1 MRQSRAG
8 YSLFEVLIAFAILAM
23 VLSVLIP
30 GQARYLT
37 RTKLN
42 QERVLAM
49 DYAQSVLERGGLS
62 DPLDSPEDRFTYR
75 DWQVTRRVPPLPGTP
90 PQLHVTVEV
99 LDASGKSLAT
109 LDALRPEP

>member
-37 RTKLN
+37 RTKSS
-42 QERVLAM
+42 QERVLAA
-49 DYAQSVLERGGLS
+49 DYAQSVLERSGIS
-62 DPLDSPEDRFTYR
+62 DPLDSPEDSFTYR
-75 DWQVTRRVPPLPGTP
+75 TWQVTRRVEPLPGTP
-90 PQLHVTVEV
+90 PQLRVTVEV
-99 LDASGKSLAT
+99 QDAAGKALAT
-109 LDALRPEP
+109 LDAPRSVP